1 MCRLTFHWMKEYV
14 YQCLSASARGTQKTS
29 DISQTRALHNTRGIE
44 HVNQVIY
51 GNNNAHE
58 VLKVLVPAIL

>member
-14 YQCLSASARGTQKTS
+14 YLCLSTSARGTQKTS
-29 DISQTRALHNTRGIE
+29 NISQTHALHNTRGKK

-51 GNNNAHE
+51 GNRNVQKVFR
-58 VLKVLVPAIL
+58 VLAPAIL